1 MNFKDLT
8 SKELNVCLRVA
19 RDGVDEK
26 KVKLNDAQ
34 KEYIEYLKKEIEDY
48 KKAGRE
54 DLVKAMSID
63 YDN

>member
-19 RDGVDEK
+19 RDGIDEK
-26 KVKLNDAQ
+26 KVKLNSTQ
-34 KEYIEYLKKEIEDY
+34 KEYIEYLKKEIDDY

-54 DLVKAMSID
+54 DLVKAMCID